1 MIFTFIVFYC
11 KYEAYFY
18 IRLDLGIIFDVYLL
32 QIVLVTDSLQALMLH
47 DNDKWQV
54 VTIRRVVLTLLYYAI
69 NSNAFDFILEYVIPI
84 LLDYRNWPQPI
95 PIR

>member
-47 DNDKWQV
+47 DNDK
-54 VTIRRVVLTLLYYAI
+54 
-69 NSNAFDFILEYVIPI
+69 
-84 LLDYRNWPQPI
+84 
-95 PIR
+95 